1 LEINLPKVNSKT
13 SDNEN
18 LSFYLKNVDKLMA
31 TTPKTRPSNVLMP
44 FGFAQSLKRRKTVTS
59 NDSGLRFSEAIADEK
74 SKGGTFKGSMQ
85 RKLSLQPGTPNAYKN
100 HRQDSLNLSRGKN
113 QIKQLFENAADSH
126 NSFSKFAGVRGSFDR
141 SPYTN
146 L

>member
-74 SKGGTFKGSMQ
+74 SKGGTFKGSML
-85 RKLSLQPGTPNAYKN
+85 RKLSLQPGTPNA
-100 HRQDSLNLSRGKN
+100 
-113 QIKQLFENAADSH
+113 
-126 NSFSKFAGVRGSFDR
+126 
-141 SPYTN
+141 
-146 L
+146 